1 MYAGILPVRLA
12 RAKLRLA
19 GNNLSAG
26 RFWEAC
32 TAGM

>member
-1 MYAGILPVRLA
+1 MYAGILPVRLT

-26 RFWEAC
+26 RFGEAC
-32 TAGM
+32 TTEM